1 MLKFIKTDWVIII
14 FIIILSIFTLKD
26 LLRVGYYT
34 SHDGLHQ
41 VARLYHF
48 DKALRDG
55 QIPPRWAGDLLN
67 GFGYPLFEFSYQLPW
82 YIAEPMYLS
91 GISVFDSI
99 KYTFILGFV
108 LSGITMYLFQRELYG
123 RLAAFV
129 GSIIYL
135 YAPYRFSNIFVR
147 GAIGDATSFIFP
159 PLLFLALYK
168 LKKLNK
174 IDWKWI
180 SLGSIALTGI
190 LLSHAMIF
198 LFFTLSVVLYFIFF
212 IIFRQVKRNLLLSGI
227 FLVLMTVG
235 LSAYYLIPSITEK
248 SLTKFDDIM
257 GPVYIGNS
265 FVNLKSLLYSSWG
278 YGTVDAHEG
287 AMSLQIGITQWFI
300 FILAFLIII
309 LFFFKRKKTV
319 SKNNLM
325 ETVFFLLLFV
335 ISIIMTQPV
344 SLVLW
349 KMISYFA
356 VIDFTFRILCIT
368 VFSASILSGFIIS
381 RFKFPILLAVFI
393 TGLAFYANRNN
404 LRINKIL
411 DWPLDL
417 IIRSEI
423 TTNSNDE
430 YTPKWINSHDVK
442 KPIPKV
448 EFTDN
453 EAKIVINK
461 TKSNYLDFD
470 IDVFK
475 KGLVKINTVYYPGWI
490 ALVNGTRKD
499 IIYESSGF
507 MEIPLEIGRYDVQ
520 AKFIETPLRRLS
532 DMITIITGVLIV
544 VILIKPRKKYA

>member
-1 MLKFIKTDWVIII
+1 MLKYIKTDWLIII

-26 LLRVGYYT
+26 LLREGYYT

-55 QIPPRWAGDLLN
+55 QIPPRWVGDLLN
-67 GFGYPLFEFSYQLPW
+67 GFGYPLFEFSYQMPW
-82 YIAEPMYLS
+82 YIAEPMYLG

-99 KYTFILGFV
+99 KYTFIIGFI
-108 LSGITMYLFQRELYG
+108 LSGITMYIFQRELYG
-123 RLAAFV
+123 RMVAFV

-159 PLLFLALYK
+159 PLLFLSLYK

-174 IDWKWI
+174 INWKWI
-180 SLGSIALTGI
+180 SIGSIALTGI

-198 LFFTLSVVLYFIFF
+198 LFFTLSVILYFIFF

-227 FLVLMTVG
+227 FLVLMTIG

-265 FVNLKSLLYSSWG
+265 FVNFKSLLYSTWG
-278 YGTVDAHEG
+278 YGTVDAYEG
-287 AMSLQIGITQWFI
+287 AMSLQVGITQWFI
-300 FILAFLIII
+300 FILALLMIIFYFL
-309 LFFFKRKKTV
+309 KRKKITF
-319 SKNNLM
+319 KNNLM
-325 ETVFFLLLFV
+325 EAIFFLLLF
-335 ISIIMTQPV
+335 IFSILMTQPV
-344 SLVLW
+344 SFVLW
-349 KMISYFA
+349 KIISRFA
-356 VIDFTFRILCIT
+356 VIDFTFRILSIT
-368 VFSASILSGFIIS
+368 VFCASILSGFIVS
-381 RFKFPILLAVFI
+381 RFKYPLILAVFI
-393 TGLAFYANRNN
+393 IGLAFYTNRNH
-404 LRINKIL
+404 LRINETL
-411 DWPLDL
+411 NWPLDL
-417 IIRSEI
+417 IIKSEI

-442 KPIPKV
+442 KPLPKV

-453 EAKIVINK
+453 EAKIVINRI
-461 TKSNYLDFD
+461 KSNYLDFE

-475 KGLVKINTVYYPGWI
+475 KGLVKINTVYFPGWI
-490 ALVNGTRKD
+490 TLVNGTRKD

-507 MEIPLEIGRYDVQ
+507 MEIPLEVGRYDIQ
-520 AKFIETPLRRLS
+520 AKFIETPLRKLS
-532 DMITIITGVLIV
+532 DMITVTTAVLI
-544 VILIKPRKKYA
+544 ILIFIKPGKKYA